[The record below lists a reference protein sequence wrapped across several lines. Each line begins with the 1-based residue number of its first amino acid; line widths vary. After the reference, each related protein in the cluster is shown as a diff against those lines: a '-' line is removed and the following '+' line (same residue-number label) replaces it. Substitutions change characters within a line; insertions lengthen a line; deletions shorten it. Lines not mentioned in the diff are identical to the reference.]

1 MAKSVLQAYMNGTL
15 EQELETLDLNLP
27 PGALQ
32 KAIKKAGIG
41 ASQITE
47 KDIFKRIQ
55 QLMQQQSA
63 VVVAPVDAGVV

>member
-32 KAIKKAGIG
+32 KAIKKAGIN
-41 ASQITE
+41 AAHITE
-47 KDIFKRIQ
+47 KDIFKRI
-55 QLMQQQSA
+55 
-63 VVVAPVDAGVV
+63 